1 MCKDL
6 YEKLESEEDYISI
19 YIYIFR
25 DLYENLESEEEYMR
39 DEERK
44 LIAVIKIQVNTKYF
58 EFS

>member
-1 MCKDL
+1 MRNL
-6 YEKLESEEDYISI
+6 NLRRTISQYI

>member
-1 MCKDL
+1 MCKDI

>member
-1 MCKDL
+1 MRTL
-6 YEKLESEEDYISI
+6 NLRRTISQ

>member
-6 YEKLESEEDYISI
+6 YENLESEEDYISI